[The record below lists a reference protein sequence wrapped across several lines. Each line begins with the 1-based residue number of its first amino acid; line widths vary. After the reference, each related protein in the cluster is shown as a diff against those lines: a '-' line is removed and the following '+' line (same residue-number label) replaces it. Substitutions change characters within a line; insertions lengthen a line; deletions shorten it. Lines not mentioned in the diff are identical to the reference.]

1 MSFKRS
7 RLFFMYLGII
17 ICILCITS
25 SSLQAELPDFTDLAE
40 NTGPAVVNISTVKTV
55 QTSKRMKK
63 FFNPFQERKSP
74 FNDFFEKFFPDMPE
88 KRKKNS
94 LGSGFIISEDGYIV
108 TNAHVIRGA
117 DKIKVNLQGE
127 NDASYSAEVVGK
139 DGETDLALLKIDVDR
154 ELQVLEFGN
163 SDQIKVGEWVLAIG
177 NPFGLDHTVTAG
189 IISAKG
195 RVIGAGPY
203 DNFIQTD
210 ASINPGNSGGPLLN
224 LQGKVVGINSAIV
237 ARGENIGFAIPSNM
251 AEDVIKQ
258 LKKYQEV
265 KRGWLGVSIQD
276 ADQNT
281 AKALNLPDAKGA
293 LVSSVRKG
301 EPADEA
307 GIEVGDVIV
316 SVQGHSIKDADELT
330 RVIGDMSPGQ
340 EVKITLWRN
349 GEAKKVTV
357 ELGLRDLDRQAAK
370 EEEERESSDKLL
382 LGMKVRKLTEKEA
395 RSLNLN
401 TAKGLVVLGIKQGS
415 PASEANIQRGDVI
428 LRANKRPVGSNE
440 ELKQV
445 IEQAEDKKVIMLFIN
460 RKGQNLFTTI
470 SWGEE

>member
-1 MSFKRS
+1 MRLLKA
-7 RLFFMYLGII
+7 RLFFVYVWIM
-17 ICILCITS
+17 ICIF
-25 SSLQAELPDFTDLAE
+25 SLGSVDLWAKELPDFTELAE
-40 NTGPAVVNISTVKTV
+40 DSGSAVVNISTVKTV
-55 QTSKRMKK
+55 KTSKRLKK
-63 FFNPFQERKSP
+63 FFSPFQGRESP
-74 FNDFFEKFFPDMPE
+74 FNDFFENFFPDMPE

-117 DKIKVNLQGE
+117 DEIKVNLQGE
-127 NDASYSAEVVGK
+127 NDESYSARVVGK
-139 DGETDLALLKIDVDR
+139 DGETDLALLKIDVER

-163 SDQIKVGEWVLAIG
+163 SDQIQVGEWVLAIG

-224 LQGKVVGINSAIV
+224 MQGKVVGINSAIV

-276 ADQNT
+276 VDQNT
-281 AKALNLPDAKGA
+281 AKALDLPKSKGA
-293 LVSSVRKG
+293 LVASVRPG
-301 EPADEA
+301 EPADKA
-307 GIEVGDVIV
+307 GIQVGDVII
-316 SVQGHSIKDADELT
+316 SVQGNSISDADELT
-330 RVIGDMSPGQ
+330 RVIGEMSPGQ
-340 EVKITLWRN
+340 EISISLWRN
-349 GEAKKVTV
+349 GKIKKVTV
-357 ELGLRDLDRQAAK
+357 KLGLRDLDKQAAK
-370 EEEERESSDKLL
+370 DKEEESAKKML
-382 LGMKVRKLTEKEA
+382 LGMQVRELTEKEA

-401 TAKGLVVLGIKQGS
+401 TANGLVVLGIKQGS
-415 PASEANIQRGDVI
+415 PAAKGNIQRGDVI
-428 LRANKRPVGSNE
+428 LRANHRAVASRE
-440 ELKQV
+440 ELKQI
-445 IEQAEDKKVIMLFIN
+445 IEKAQDKQVLMLFIN
-460 RKGQNLFTTI
+460 RRGQNLFTTI
-470 SWGEE
+470 SWGED

>member
-1 MSFKRS
+1 MQFKR
-7 RLFFMYLGII
+7 LKFFCMCTVTLILALCLG
-17 ICILCITS
+17 S
-25 SSLQAELPDFTDLAE
+25 ANSWAELPDFTELAE
-40 NTGPAVVNISTVKTV
+40 DSGSAVVNISTVKTV
-55 QTSKRMKK
+55 KTSKRLKK

-88 KRKKNS
+88 KRKKNA
-94 LGSGFIISEDGYIV
+94 LGSGFIISKDGYIV
-108 TNAHVIRGA
+108 TNAHVISGA
-117 DKIKVNLQGE
+117 DKIKANLQGE
-127 NDASYSAEVVGK
+127 NDDSYTAEVVGK
-139 DGETDLALLKIDVDR
+139 DEETDLALLKIDVDR
-154 ELQVLEFGN
+154 DLPVLEFGN
-163 SDQIKVGEWVLAIG
+163 SDEIEVGEWVLAIG

-224 LQGKVVGINSAIV
+224 LQGEVVGINSAIV

-251 AEDVIKQ
+251 AEDVIRQ

-276 ADQNT
+276 VDQDT
-281 AKALNLPDAKGA
+281 AKALNLPEAKGA
-293 LVSSVRKG
+293 LVSSVRPG

-307 GIEVGDVIV
+307 GIQVGDVIV
-316 SVQGHSIKDADELT
+316 SVQGNSIEDAGELT
-330 RVIGDMSPGQ
+330 RAIGDMSPGQ
-340 EVKITLWRN
+340 EVEITIRRN
-349 GEAKKVTV
+349 GKVKKLTV

-370 EEEERESSDKLL
+370 EEQQESSDKLL
-382 LGMKVRKLTEKEA
+382 LGMKVRKLNEKEA
-395 RSLNLN
+395 RSLEMA

-415 PASEANIQRGDVI
+415 PAAKANIQRGDVI
-428 LRANKRPVGSNE
+428 LRANKHTVNSRN
-440 ELKQV
+440 ELKQI
-445 IEQAEDKKVIMLFIN
+445 IEQAEDKKVLMLFIN

-470 SWGEE
+470 SWDDE